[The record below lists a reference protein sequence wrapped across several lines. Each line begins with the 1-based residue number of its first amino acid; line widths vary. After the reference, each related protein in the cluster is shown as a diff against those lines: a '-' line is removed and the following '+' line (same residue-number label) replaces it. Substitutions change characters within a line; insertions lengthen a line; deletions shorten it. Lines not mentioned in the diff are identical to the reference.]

1 MVFRKPYAF
10 LIKNFKKI
18 HILLLVL
25 CAYIYYKTMSTSS
38 FTTDFLNYLSYDPYY
53 EPIRKYVG
61 FFLLLVIIAVIVING
76 MLLVLLRR
84 KDKPWKLYLIP
95 ILEYIFLFFVLISI
109 RSFFNSYTGDD
120 LSTTSIRLLNNMVFI
135 ATIPQYLI
143 FLILLIR
150 VLGLDLKNFNF
161 SADEEFLELSQDDR
175 EEFEVSVEFDKYAL
189 LRLFKKTQRA
199 LTYFYQEHRY
209 FCNIFFIVA
218 TVFIIGNIY
227 HYFGVAHK
235 VIKESQTNTINN
247 YQITINKSYYTDKGK
262 TGDVLEEDS
271 AFVIVNMTIVNK
283 GAVRVF
289 NPDDF
294 RLVNGSKGYSYVG
307 DIYNNDFLDLG
318 QGYPKGKLQYDE
330 KKTFIIVFKVDK
342 KLSPEKFVLYYQE
355 YKTSTTSYF
364 RKIKL
369 SLHDAS
375 NVLQNN
381 SKKLGKE
388 TTIVYPDGEKKS
400 LTFREVSF
408 TNTVTYNSETCDKD
422 GECKIVPK
430 NYTMSDDK
438 KILVINFS
446 SNDYE
451 GEDLIDFSIK
461 YGKIVYRDNENI
473 TRELKVENA
482 INSSKY
488 LGKYLY
494 IKVPSVLEEAKK
506 IDFIYTIRS
515 QKYIYE
521 IR

>member
-53 EPIRKYVG
+53 EPIKKYVG
-61 FFLLLVIIAVIVING
+61 LFLLLIIIIVVVINA

-95 ILEYIFLFFVLISI
+95 ILEYVVLFFVLISI
-109 RSFFNSYTGDD
+109 RSYFNSYTGDD
-120 LSTTSIRLLNNMVFI
+120 LSTTSIRLLNNMLFI
-135 ATIPQYLI
+135 TTIPQYI
-143 FLILLIR
+143 VFLILIIR
-150 VLGLDLKNFNF
+150 VIGLDLKNFNF
-161 SADEEFLELSQDDR
+161 SADEEFLDLSQDDR

-199 LTYFYQEHRY
+199 LIYFYQEHRY
-209 FCNIFFIVA
+209 FCNIFFVIV
-218 TVFIIGNIY
+218 TVLLIGNIY
-227 HYFGVAHK
+227 YYFGVAHK
-235 VIKESQTNTINN
+235 VIKENQTNTINN

-262 TGDVLEEDS
+262 TGDVLEKDS
-271 AFVIVNMTIVNK
+271 AFVILNMTVVNK
-283 GAVRVF
+283 GAVRTF
-289 NPDDF
+289 NPSDF
-294 RLVNGSKGYSYVG
+294 RLVNGSKGYSFAG
-307 DIYNNDFLDLG
+307 DTYNNDFLDLG
-318 QGYPKGKLQYDE
+318 NGYPKGKLQYDE
-330 KKTFIIVFKVDK
+330 KKTFILVFKVDN
-342 KLSPEKFVLYYQE
+342 KLNPKRYVLYYQE
-355 YKTSTTSYF
+355 YKNATTSYL

-369 SLHDAS
+369 NLHDAS
-375 NVLQNN
+375 DVLQNT
-381 SKKLGKE
+381 SKKIGE
-388 TTIVYPDGEKKS
+388 EITIVYPNKEEKS
-400 LTFREVSF
+400 LTFREASF
-408 TNTVTYNSETCDKD
+408 TNNVDYYSEVCNKD
-422 GECKIVPK
+422 DECEIVPK
-430 NYTMSDDK
+430 NYTMSGDK
-438 KILVINFS
+438 EILVINFS

-494 IKVPSVLEEAKK
+494 IKVPSVLQEATK